1 LIFLKTLKV
10 AIVQMRVSK
19 SKIKNLE
26 TASGYIKK
34 ASLEKADMVVLP
46 EMFCCPYETSC
57 FPLYA
62 EEEGESYSTLSSL
75 AKENKL
81 YLIAGSVPE
90 RDTEGKIYN
99 TSYVF
104 DRQGNLIGKHRK
116 IHLFDIQIEGG
127 QHFKESDTLS
137 SGNNLTVF
145 ETEFGRIGLLICYD
159 FRFPELSR
167 LMVEEGAKAIIVPG
181 AFNMTTGP
189 AHWEILFRSRALDNQ
204 LFPIGA
210 APARDTNSNYIS
222 YGNSIV
228 VSPWGDILARMDE
241 KEGLLITELD
251 LSYVNKIRTEL
262 PLLKHRR
269 LDIYSLTLNNKAAA
283 QQTNS

>member
-1 LIFLKTLKV
+1 MKSLKV
-10 AIVQMRVSK
+10 AIVQMPVSK
-19 SKIKNLE
+19 SKIENLE
-26 TASGYIKK
+26 TALAYIKK

-62 EEEGESYSTLSSL
+62 EEEDESCSKLSSL
-75 AKENKL
+75 ARENSL

-90 RDTEGKIYN
+90 KDAKGKIYN

-104 DRQGNLIGKHRK
+104 DRQGRLIGKHRK

-127 QHFKESDTLS
+127 QYFKESDTLS
-137 SGNNLTVF
+137 AGNNLTVF

-159 FRFPELSR
+159 LRFPELSR
-167 LMVEEGAKAIIVPG
+167 LLVEEGAKAIIVPG

-189 AHWEILFRSRALDNQ
+189 AHWETLFRSRALDNQ
-204 LFPIGA
+204 IFTIGA
-210 APARDTNSNYIS
+210 APARDTLSNYVS

-241 KEGLLITELD
+241 KEGLLFVELD
-251 LSYVNKIRTEL
+251 LSYVDKIRAEL